1 MKVVAGVGTL
11 EMDSSEGVRGMGYPV
26 VDGHATTGR
35 VDEGERGMADR
46 GGCKQWQ

>member
-1 MKVVAGVGTL
+1 MKVVAGVGAL
-11 EMDSSEGVRGMGYPV
+11 EMDSNEGVRGMDYPV

-35 VDEGERGMADR
+35 VDEGECRKAGG